1 MTEYIT
7 RNHHCE
13 EFEVIIKTNS
23 FEQYKAA
30 EEFARR
36 LIDHAKPMSNADR
49 IRAMSDK
56 ELAWFMAERYAKE
69 SVLRLRDSG
78 CEPTATQI
86 KALTEQ
92 LYYTWVRW
100 LLQPAEDE

>member
-1 MTEYIT
+1 MGDFEKCKRAKTCGHDICIPEYCPEYEAV
-7 RNHHCE
+7 RVN
-13 EFEVIIKTNS
+13 NG
-23 FEQYKAA
+23 
-30 EEFARR
+30 
-36 LIDHAKPMSNADR
+36 DR

-86 KALTEQ
+86 KALTKQ

-100 LLQPAEDE
+100 LLQPVEEE